1 MASAEDPCA
10 RALLWLGALALRAR
24 RPARRLCGSVRL
36 ALVYAAALLGTFLL
50 LEASM
55 ILRRPRTLEFDMMVR
70 VVATVAIL
78 GAIGDVLVLTAILGW
93 GRFAAGAGL
102 TQLLCGRLA
111 LASAHLPLAVV
122 WMLRCVDRCVAYASW
137 WPLEHA
143 AWEAV
148 RFERKLTGHVGRG
161 IPNVLPAGGAA
172 SRRRSGH
179 LLGVD
184 AGVLC
189 RPRTH
194 RAAKA
199 LRHTATS
206 PPPLALNGIGKICFI
221 QFGHWQYFDT

>member
-1 MASAEDPCA
+1 MK
-10 RALLWLGALALRAR
+10 RAVLYKFTQSLNRTDISPLGSEYDSTETPYFRVRYDGEGRCDCRHPGSNR
-24 RPARRLCGSVRL
+24 RCTCSHGYPGVKS
-36 ALVYAAALLGTFLL
+36 
-50 LEASM
+50 E
-55 ILRRPRTLEFDMMVR
+55 
-70 VVATVAIL
+70 
-78 GAIGDVLVLTAILGW
+78 W